1 MLENKSPKIYIII
14 LNYNGKS
21 DTINCLYSLS
31 SAKLENTTTLVI
43 DNASIDGSVNEIK
56 KTFPKVSI
64 IENETNL
71 GYAEG
76 NNVGIKFAYDQ
87 GADYIL
93 LLNNDIKVDPYF
105 LEELLCL
112 ASKKP
117 KGGIF
122 GSAIYR
128 YDNPDKLEHLGGFYN
143 PSTCEFVSNKK
154 NLKSPKK
161 VDYVCGCTILI
172 KRDVIEK
179 VGFFEPKFF
188 LMWEEADL
196 CTRAIREGFEI
207 WAQPT
212 SKIWHKISASFED
225 GKPQLH
231 YFWWRN
237 RLLWMKR
244 NLDKQEKKLIYKKV
258 IIPEIIK
265 SYRHFL
271 LKGFLLVFSFSFEK
285 RKKRKAKYL
294 RLKAG
299 CKGIR
304 DYFMNRF
311 GNTYKKV

>member
-1 MLENKSPKIYIII
+1 MLKNKPLKVYIII
-14 LNYNGKS
+14 LNYNGKA
-21 DTINCLYSLS
+21 DTINCLYSLT
-31 SAKLENTTTLVI
+31 SAKLDNSTIVVV
-43 DNASIDGSVNEIK
+43 DNASTDGSIKAIK
-56 KTFPKVSI
+56 KNFPKIPI
-64 IENETNL
+64 IENEANL
-71 GYAEG
+71 GYAGG
-76 NNVGIKFAYDQ
+76 NNVGMKFAYDK

-105 LEELLCL
+105 LEELLSL
-112 ASKKP
+112 AFNKP

-128 YDNPDKLEHLGGFYN
+128 YDEPDKIEHLGGFYN
-143 PSTCEFVSNKK
+143 SSICEFVSNKK
-154 NLKSPKK
+154 AFKNPKK

-172 KRDVIEK
+172 KREVIEK
-179 VGFFEPKFF
+179 VGLFEPKFF
-188 LMWEEADL
+188 LLWEEADL
-196 CTRAIREGFEI
+196 CTRAREKGFEI

-225 GKPQLH
+225 GKPQTH

-237 RLLWMKR
+237 RLLWIKR
-244 NLDKQEKKLIYKKV
+244 NLNNKEKKQAYKKI

-265 SYRHFL
+265 SYRHL
-271 LKGFLLVFSFSFEK
+271 LIRGFLLTFSFSKK
-285 RKKRKAKYL
+285 RKKRKEKYR

>member
-1 MLENKSPKIYIII
+1 MSENNNPKVYIII
-14 LNYNGKS
+14 LNYNGKA
-21 DTINCLYSLS
+21 DTINCLYSLT
-31 SAKLENTTTLVI
+31 SAKLENSTIVVV
-43 DNASIDGSVNEIK
+43 DNASTDGSIKDIK
-56 KTFPKVSI
+56 KNFPKIPI

-71 GYAEG
+71 GYAGG
-76 NNVGIKFAYDQ
+76 NNVGIKFAYNQ

-105 LEELLCL
+105 LEELLGL
-112 ASKKP
+112 AFKKP

-128 YDNPDKLEHLGGFYN
+128 YDDPDKIEHLGGFYN
-143 PSTCEFVSNKK
+143 SSICEFVSNKK
-154 NLKSPKK
+154 AFKNPKK

-172 KRDVIEK
+172 KREVIEK
-179 VGFFEPKFF
+179 VGLFEPKFF
-188 LMWEEADL
+188 LLWEEADL
-196 CTRAIREGFEI
+196 CARARKKDFEI

-225 GKPQLH
+225 GKPQMH

-244 NLDKQEKKLIYKKV
+244 NLDRKEKKLLYKKV

-265 SYRHFL
+265 SYKYLL
-271 LKGFLLVFSFSFEK
+271 LKSFLLVFSFSFEK
-285 RKKRKAKYL
+285 RKIRKEKYL